1 MHINLQDHDNE
12 RTIQE
17 GGGGVAGAGEKLR
30 RRAGE
35 RWAGDMARA
44 LKIYLPGLEEENI
57 TKGEKKLSTD

>member
-1 MHINLQDHDNE
+1 LSVNLTPSNFLNHWILTCVHINLQDHDNE

-35 RWAGDMARA
+35 R
-44 LKIYLPGLEEENI
+44 
-57 TKGEKKLSTD
+57 